1 MNRQEVFTLLQE
13 YASILNRLN
22 AGGIVR
28 TYNSP
33 VGDYAEWIVK
43 ETMNLILEPNS
54 NAGYDAVDDTG
65 IKYQIKSRWL
75 HEGQQGLQKLGI
87 IRDYEKHDFDYLILV
102 IFNKDFTIHKVF
114 QWPHESVK
122 DIGKYNKR
130 LNGYQITITERIFK
144 DPRAVD
150 LTEMFSG

>member
-1 MNRQEVFTLLQE
+1 MNRQEVFTLLQV

-22 AGGIVR
+22 AGRIVR

-65 IKYQIKSRWL
+65 IKYQIKSR
-75 HEGQQGLQKLGI
+75 
-87 IRDYEKHDFDYLILV
+87 
-102 IFNKDFTIHKVF
+102 
-114 QWPHESVK
+114 
-122 DIGKYNKR
+122 
-130 LNGYQITITERIFK
+130 
-144 DPRAVD
+144 
-150 LTEMFSG
+150 